1 VTDVAIV
8 LDATVGYDPDDA
20 QTAASVGHVP
30 NSYTD
35 FLKLNGLHGARI
47 GVLNELFQ
55 TAPADE
61 QVNAVISAAV
71 QDMKKSGAEA
81 VDVEIPGLRDLLTDR
96 GSSPGWIIIRQD
108 FKADFNAYLDAHPTA
123 PVRSLAEVIASKK
136 FHPFL
141 QNVLNGAE
149 AVESRDT
156 KDYLEQVVKIG
167 TVRDAVLKAMAD
179 NRVDALVYPTLTSKP
194 SMIGQAGQTG
204 FSNCR
209 LSPSSGLPAMVVPGG
224 FTPDGIPVGVEFIG
238 RPWSEP
244 QLISFAY
251 SYEQSTRHRRP
262 PASTP
267 PLPAN

>member
-1 VTDVAIV
+1 
-8 LDATVGYDPDDA
+8 VGYDPDDP

-35 FLKLNGLHGARI
+35 FLKLDGLRGTRI
-47 GVLNELFQ
+47 GVLNQLFK

-61 QVNAVISAAV
+61 QVNAVVSAAV
-71 QDMKKSGAEA
+71 QEMKTAGAEV
-81 VDVEIPGLRDLLTDR
+81 VDVEIPGLKDLLTDR
-96 GSSPGWIIIRQD
+96 GSSPGWIIIRQE

-136 FHPFL
+136 YHPFL
-141 QNVLNGAE
+141 QGVLTGAE

-156 KDYLEQVVKIG
+156 RDYLEHVVKIG
-167 TVRDAVLKAMAD
+167 AVREAVMKAMAD
-179 NRVDALVYPTLTSKP
+179 SRVDALVYPTFTGKP
-194 SMIGQAGQTG
+194 SLIGQAGQPG
-204 FSNCR
+204 VNCK
-209 LSPSSGLPAMVVPGG
+209 LSPSSGLPAIVVPGG
-224 FTPDGIPVGVEFIG
+224 FTPDGIPVGVEFMG

-244 QLISFAY
+244 KLISLAY

-267 PLPAN
+267 PLQ